1 MAIRITALLLLASI
15 LSGAEA
21 GLQPPGNLH
30 FTANNGKNIFHW
42 NPAQRHS
49 QIIRY
54 DVQYLRYGQV
64 ETFIP
69 VKHCTSIPHHH
80 CDLTQETWDFKVEII
95 ARVRSIIGN
104 ITSEWE
110 RSENFN
116 PLDSIPLGLPSFT
129 IKAERN
135 MIRVNI
141 SAPTLQTGGRNLSME
156 ELLGKPFMYI
166 VSLRENS
173 TGKQPEEVES
183 SGELN
188 KTTVLPGKTYCVS
201 VRAVLNE
208 DTREGNATEE
218 KCATIPITD
227 PAWDTSINIIF
238 GVISA
243 IFLIFSLSLCLGM
256 ACWHSLKKQST
267 IPAVLKS
274 LDRNKKCLSIMDYL
288 SLIEDVVVQQVF
300 ADGALIGPCKIQEQD
315 DLWSELKIREASSV
329 DSGIDIGSGSSGPTP
344 LLCEPSNPYMQQTPE
359 SSSQRSVSLGGD
371 QNSSQPKESCLI
383 NIPETINAAADTE
396 ESITSSG
403 YQRQTPRTNATL
415 EQEECSDP
423 AQMAHNIRPC
433 SIPTLDVNI
442 TEGFSKGFL
451 SLDDVLLTDNGM

>member
-1 MAIRITALLLLASI
+1 MAIWITAFLLLASI

-30 FTANNGKNIFHW
+30 FTSNNGKNIFHW

-69 VKHCTSIPHHH
+69 VKHCTGIPHHH

-95 ARVRSIIGN
+95 ARVRSVIGN

-116 PLDSIPLGLPSFT
+116 PLEYIPLGFPSFN
-129 IKAERN
+129 IKAECN

-141 SAPTLQTGGRNLSME
+141 SPPTLQTGGRNLSME
-156 ELLGKPFMYI
+156 ELLGKPFLYI
-166 VSLRENS
+166 VYLRENS
-173 TGKQPEEVES
+173 TDKAPEEVVS

-201 VRAVLNE
+201 VRAVLNG
-208 DTREGNATEE
+208 DTKEGNATEE

-227 PAWDTSINIIF
+227 PVLDTSIF

-243 IFLIFSLSLCLGM
+243 VFLIFSLSLCLGM
-256 ACWHSLKKQST
+256 ACWLYLKKQST

-274 LDRNKKCLSIMDYL
+274 LDKNKKCLSLMDYL

-300 ADGALIGPCKIQEQD
+300 ADSTLIGPCKIQEQD

-344 LLCEPSNPYMQQTPE
+344 SFCEPLNPYMQQTPE
-359 SSSQRSVSLGGD
+359 SSSQRSVSPEGD
-371 QNSSQPKESCLI
+371 QNNSQPKESCLI
-383 NIPETINAAADTE
+383 NIPDTINAAADTE
-396 ESITSSG
+396 ESIMSSG
-403 YQRQTPRTNATL
+403 YQRQTPRTNAAS
-415 EQEECSDP
+415 EQEECTDP
-423 AQMAHNIRPC
+423 AQTAHNMHPC